1 MQDYGARWKPDWY
14 FTTVDPLAEKYYSIS
29 PYAYCNNNPIKFVDP
44 TGMWIQHSDSTGS
57 YRYNNGQ
64 WEQYQTSGANAGQYT
79 AYTPASGSFMEGVL
93 NGLNKLNN
101 NVTGN
106 GLLDFFAND
115 DNNVFIVAGAE
126 NTADI
131 TNSARGEI
139 TLSSTFQGSEIPTKN
154 GVQTS
159 PFWLDIGHELS
170 HRQDVLK
177 NGATQAGATWLTNPD
192 TGEPIRTSEKYATHM
207 ENLMRADRGL
217 PLRTHYVR
225 QGLGGWE
232 SSRILNKGTCTST
245 FYGTTYRTTP
255 RILIPRLPSAT
266 PIRIITPTLLR

>member
-1 MQDYGARWKPDWY
+1 
-14 FTTVDPLAEKYYSIS
+14 
-29 PYAYCNNNPIKFVDP
+29 
-44 TGMWIQHSDSTGS
+44 
-57 YRYNNGQ
+57 
-64 WEQYQTSGANAGQYT
+64 SGANAGQYT
-79 AYTPASGSFMEGVL
+79 AYTATSGSFLDGVL
-93 NGLNKLNN
+93 KGLNKLNN

-115 DNNVFIVAGAE
+115 DNNAFIMAGTK

-139 TLSSTFQGSEIPTKN
+139 TLSSTFQGSDIPTEN

-192 TGEPIRTSEKYATHM
+192 GTTVKVSEKYATHM
-207 ENLMRADRGL
+207 ENQMRADAGL
-217 PLRTHYVR
+217 PLRTHYLSVN
-225 QGLGGWE
+225 QGGKLIGGWGP
-232 SSRILNKGTCTST
+232 SRILNAGTRTST
-245 FYGTTYRTTP
+245 FYGTTYRSLP
-255 RILIPRLPSAT
+255 RILIPKGLVPSS
-266 PIRIITPTLLR
+266 R